1 MVNEI
6 KLGSPGKLDTVC
18 GGRWGLTRPNT
29 CIWVL
34 CSLSWGPGRWKGS
47 GGGWVWTEGRVLA
60 LGKIPVL
67 SHSHVTSGLS
77 LNQSQSIV
85 MVM

>member
-1 MVNEI
+1 M
-6 KLGSPGKLDTVC
+6 KSSWGPQGSWIVYA
-18 GGRWGLTRPNT
+18 GGRWGMTRPKT

-34 CSLSWGPGRWKGS
+34 CSPSCGPGRWKGS
-47 GGGWVWTEGRVLA
+47 GGGWVWIEGRVLA